1 MELPSDR
8 GHHATAASFHR
19 QVLMRC
25 VVPRT
30 QAGEMSQR
38 GRGQTIVINGTA
50 PLHLLLR
57 SPVTPKGTLPIVE
70 QTTTPAPDVG
80 CGGVRFR
87 TRSPVAALV
96 STVPSFRRVAIPTCS
111 KPGTELQGDLHD
123 GLQSVLKTAAL
134 VPGSC
139 GFSDRA
145 GEASLSVH
153 VALVCVR
160 GAGTQRGAHKETLQT
175 WG

>member
-80 CGGVRFR
+80 RRGQVSDEVTCCG
-87 TRSPVAALV
+87 L
-96 STVPSFRRVAIPTCS
+96 
-111 KPGTELQGDLHD
+111 
-123 GLQSVLKTAAL
+123 GL
-134 VPGSC
+134 
-139 GFSDRA
+139 DRA
-145 GEASLSVH
+145 VFSQGRDTDLFEAGNG
-153 VALVCVR
+153 VAGRPPRWSAECSQDC
-160 GAGTQRGAHKETLQT
+160 GAGSGFVRLQRSRGRSQFERPCCPRVRQGCRHTERRS
-175 WG
+175 